1 MFKFFNGN
9 KKVTETLYKQNLE
22 LAAKNKTLSL
32 LERLYQISIP
42 ALSPEEMAKEVTDI
56 ICKNLN
62 LEFAGLLIF
71 DKKADVLT
79 PLAFSKSERLIKVLS
94 NVNILFK
101 DIKIPNA
108 SERDFFM
115 PTVLNNLDNAT
126 NDLGEPWEGL
136 IDPKKLH
143 EIKKESHIKTM
154 LLFPLIIRQEVLGT
168 LLLALNRDYETLN
181 TFEKES
187 IKSFIN
193 IIALL
198 LDKAYLYKNLQ
209 DSYEVTKKAYAFE
222 KEAKEE
228 IAKMAED
235 VKRAYVV
242 EKQAKEELEKLDKV
256 KDQFL
261 AQAQH
266 DLRTPLTS
274 IMGYIDLLLGGS
286 FGRQNKKTLEVIIKL
301 QGLANGMIKRA
312 NNFLDLAQFRLGKS
326 GVVLKPGIELFSI
339 LDEVKND
346 LDFRAQS
353 KNIYL
358 KLEKPLEKKLLI
370 KADREKLKAT
380 LFNIIDNSVKYT
392 QKGGV
397 TVKIKDENMNEFG
410 SGHKNQN
417 EKSSKVLIEI
427 KDTGIGIAKER
438 LDSLFDT
445 QFERGK
451 EAEKVS
457 ASGSGIGLYL
467 SSQIIK
473 LHNGKVWV
481 ESEGEGKGSTFYVE
495 LPLSDELA
503 PTEK

>member
-1 MFKFFNGN
+1 
-9 KKVTETLYKQNLE
+9 
-22 LAAKNKTLSL
+22 
-32 LERLYQISIP
+32 
-42 ALSPEEMAKEVTDI
+42 
-56 ICKNLN
+56 
-62 LEFAGLLIF
+62 
-71 DKKADVLT
+71 
-79 PLAFSKSERLIKVLS
+79 
-94 NVNILFK
+94 
-101 DIKIPNA
+101 
-108 SERDFFM
+108 
-115 PTVLNNLDNAT
+115 
-126 NDLGEPWEGL
+126 
-136 IDPKKLH
+136 
-143 EIKKESHIKTM
+143 
-154 LLFPLIIRQEVLGT
+154 
-168 LLLALNRDYETLN
+168 
-181 TFEKES
+181 
-187 IKSFIN
+187 
-193 IIALL
+193 
-198 LDKAYLYKNLQ
+198 
-209 DSYEVTKKAYAFE
+209 
-222 KEAKEE
+222 
-228 IAKMAED
+228 MAED